1 VSAADTQSSKLYRD
15 GQLAGES
22 EWFGDLVVGDLP
34 AAKASYKYVTSLD
47 RSSLLKQSGKTD
59 LTFTFTSAGSDKVQL
74 IPLRTVGY
82 RPAVDSLNT
91 VKRSLVTVL
100 PIHLTAQAGSTALPA
115 VKKLELKVSGDDGK
129 TWKPA
134 TVVRTGSGYQ
144 AIFVTPK
151 GGAVSLKAHLVDAAG
166 NTTDQTTIGAYQFR

>member
-1 VSAADTQSSKLYRD
+1 V
-15 GQLAGES
+15 
-22 EWFGDLVVGDLP
+22 
-34 AAKASYKYVTSLD
+34 
-47 RSSLLKQSGKTD
+47 
-59 LTFTFTSAGSDKVQL
+59 
-74 IPLRTVGY
+74 
-82 RPAVDSLNT
+82 
-91 VKRSLVTVL
+91 
-100 PIHLTAQAGSTALPA
+100 LPA

-129 TWKPA
+129 TWKSA